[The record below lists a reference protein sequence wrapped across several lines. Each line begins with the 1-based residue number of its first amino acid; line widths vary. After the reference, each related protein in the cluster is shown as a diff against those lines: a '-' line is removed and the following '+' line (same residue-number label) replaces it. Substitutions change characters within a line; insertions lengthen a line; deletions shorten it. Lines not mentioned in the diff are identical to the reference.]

1 MATLSR
7 YEMETVVNYNAGE
20 DTATVYTADKAVM
33 RKLDQLVKEFPEQY
47 KLEKQ
52 TELSKWYSMP
62 KVFVTYRKPRKL
74 TKEQREQ
81 KRLAMYKINRNDSNC

>member
-33 RKLDQLVKEFPEQY
+33 RRLDKLVVEYPEQY
-47 KLEKQ
+47 KLEKE
-52 TELSKWYSMP
+52 TALARWYSMP
-62 KVFVTYRKPRKL
+62 KSFVTYRKPRKL
-74 TKEQREQ
+74 TDEQREQ
-81 KRLAMYKINRNDSNC
+81 KRTLMEQINKNDS